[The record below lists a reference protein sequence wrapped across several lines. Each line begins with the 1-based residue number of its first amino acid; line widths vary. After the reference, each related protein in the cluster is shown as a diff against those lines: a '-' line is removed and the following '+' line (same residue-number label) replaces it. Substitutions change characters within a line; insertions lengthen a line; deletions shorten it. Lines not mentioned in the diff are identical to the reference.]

1 MTVSILRMAQTI
13 VVVVG
18 TPRQIHVIINS
29 LRWVRFGLIGRVSYS
44 KILYYLID
52 CEQSLLFLL
61 LRADYNYFKKSKTSL
76 YFPTV
81 LTSCN
86 IFKQS

>member
-44 KILYYLID
+44 
-52 CEQSLLFLL
+52 
-61 LRADYNYFKKSKTSL
+61 
-76 YFPTV
+76 
-81 LTSCN
+81 
-86 IFKQS
+86 